1 MDNPISITE
10 IIALIKANWGTIVTV
25 LGVLGIGIEVVPVIK
40 INPVSWILKRIG
52 NMLNADITKKVDV
65 LQDEFHHHL
74 KERDFDRINDIRKE
88 IVDFSLSCQRDEH
101 HTRDEFE
108 RIFSRVDEYHNLL
121 KKYKMENGK
130 INIEVGYIEKVYAMC
145 LEEHRFF
152 EG

>member
-65 LQDEFHHHL
+65 LQDEFHRHL

-121 KKYKMENGK
+121 VKYKMENGK

>member
-65 LQDEFHHHL
+65 LQDEFHRHL